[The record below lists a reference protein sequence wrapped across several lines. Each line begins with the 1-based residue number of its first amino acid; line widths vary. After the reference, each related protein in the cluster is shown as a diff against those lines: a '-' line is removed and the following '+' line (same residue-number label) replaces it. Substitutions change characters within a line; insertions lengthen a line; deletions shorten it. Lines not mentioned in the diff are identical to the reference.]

1 MRFVLL
7 IDFGSTYTKLTAVD
21 VEKAEVLATADD
33 YTTADTDIMIGFEKA
48 YSKLQ
53 SAAGNIAYQKRLA
66 CSSAAGGLRMVACG
80 LVPALTA
87 KAAKLA
93 AFGAGAKV
101 IQTFAYELTNDDVA
115 QIDAIA
121 PDILL
126 LTGGTDGGNR
136 EVIEHNAHMLARSK
150 RAFPIVYA
158 GNRGSKD
165 VCTEQ
170 LDGEL
175 HPVYATENV
184 MPVLNKLN
192 ILPAQSIIRQIFLE
206 KIISGKGLSREK
218 ALIEGIIMPTPSAV
232 LSALTLLSEGTN
244 GRRGIGELMA
254 VDLGGATTDIYSIA
268 KGAPSN
274 PATILHGLQ
283 EPYAKRTVEGD
294 IGMRYSAHG
303 IVEAAGMDETCRC
316 SGLDSS
322 AVNAMLDRINRDK
335 SMLPQTE
342 EEKAFDF
349 ALAALAVRIGLCR
362 HAGTIQQIYTP
373 MGPVFQQTG
382 KDLTEIDRII
392 ITGGALIHS
401 AQYTDI
407 IREAVS
413 VSDEQA
419 LIPRKARVAR
429 DARYIL
435 SAMGLLASYDQNT
448 AFDILYKSFGK
459 DEVYATE

>member
-1 MRFVLL
+1 MYAVLL

-33 YTTADTDIMIGFEKA
+33 YTTADTDIMVGFEKA
-48 YSKLQ
+48 FSKLQ
-53 SAAGNIAYQKRLA
+53 LAAGSISYEKRLA

-87 KAAKLA
+87 QAARLA

-101 IQTFAYELTNDDVA
+101 IKTFAFELTKDDVE
-115 QIDAIA
+115 QIDGIA

-136 EVIEHNAHMLARSK
+136 EVIEHNARMLAESK

-158 GNRGSKD
+158 GNRASKD
-165 VCTEQ
+165 VCSEQ
-170 LDGEL
+170 LNSER
-175 HPVYATENV
+175 HPLYATENV

-192 ILPAQSIIRQIFLE
+192 IFPAQSIIRQIFLE

-218 ALIEGIIMPTPSAV
+218 ALIEGIIMPTPSSV
-232 LSALTLLSEGTN
+232 LSALTLLSEGTKE
-244 GRRGIGELMA
+244 RRGIGELMA

-268 KGAPSN
+268 KGSPSST
-274 PATILHGLQ
+274 ATILHGLQ

-303 IVEAAGMDETCRC
+303 IVEAAGLDEVCRL
-316 SGLDSS
+316 SGLDKNT
-322 AVNAMLDRINRDK
+322 VNAMLDRINRDK
-335 SMLPQTE
+335 SVLPETE
-342 EEKAFDF
+342 SEKAFDF

-362 HAGTIQQIYTP
+362 HAGTVQQVYTP
-373 MGPVFQQTG
+373 MGPVYQQTG
-382 KDLTEIDRII
+382 KDLTEIDKII

-401 AQYTDI
+401 EKYAGI
-407 IREAVS
+407 IREAVDF
-413 VSDEQA
+413 SDDQT

-429 DARYIL
+429 DDQYIL
-435 SAMGLLASYDQNT
+435 SAMGLLASYDPNT

-459 DEVYATE
+459 DEAYAID